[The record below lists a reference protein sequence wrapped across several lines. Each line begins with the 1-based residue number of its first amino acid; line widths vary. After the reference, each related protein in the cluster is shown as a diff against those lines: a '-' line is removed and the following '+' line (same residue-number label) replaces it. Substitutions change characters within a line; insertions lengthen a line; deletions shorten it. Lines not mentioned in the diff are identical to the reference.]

1 MSKEYL
7 DKEGLSKLW
16 SRIKKYIANKD
27 IRTSTPVGGSI
38 DWYGLEDTI
47 PSDWMRE
54 DGRSLKK
61 SEYPELFTIIGYTY
75 GGSGDNFNIPNSKG
89 RVTVHLDESDNDFKT
104 LGNKY
109 GWKEHQLTIN
119 QLPHLYGDLISRVWN
134 NTNILNVINS
144 NFMTYVNASQSTVKW
159 IYSISG
165 VADNTINNPIVK
177 FDFGN
182 DETHPNVQPSIV
194 SYKIIKVKEDAASR
208 DLRLLD
214 EQLNNHMNIQHGSAT
229 ASVATIKTVDSIG
242 DGQWKSS
249 LLNPD
254 TFVITNPNLFEQHE
268 EGIKIK
274 QSGYYKLS
282 GKVEA
287 WINPN
292 GVYNDQLQARI
303 CTNYTSNQS
312 KTIIIS
318 TGQLIYKTSEV
329 NIMSGVTIS
338 PITVYLKAN
347 DVVNLVLLGM
357 ASNITTRTLLEK
369 RCILTV
375 ETV

>member
-27 IRTSTPVGGSI
+27 IRTATPVGGSI
-38 DWYGLEDTI
+38 DWYGPENTI

-61 SEYPELFTIIGYTY
+61 SEYPDLFAIIGYTY

-89 RVTVHLDESDNDFKT
+89 RVNVHLNENDTEFST
-104 LGNKY
+104 LGKFY
-109 GWKEHQLTIN
+109 GSKFLQEHYHTLVWGEGEKPITMSGGGSDMDITDNRGYHFNYQDGYFLRDADSTRVSKTGT
-119 QLPHLYGDLISRVWN
+119 GDSQ
-134 NTNILNVINS
+134 NI
-144 NFMTYVNASQSTVKW
+144 
-159 IYSISG
+159 
-165 VADNTINNPIVK
+165 
-177 FDFGN
+177 
-182 DETHPNVQPSIV
+182 QPSIV
-194 SYKIIKVKEDAASR
+194 SYKIIKVKEDAVSK

-214 EQLNNHMNIQHGSAT
+214 EQLNNHISLQHGSAT
-229 ASVATIKTVDSIG
+229 ASVSTIKTVDAIG

-249 LLNPD
+249 LLKPD
-254 TFVITNPNLFEQHE
+254 IFVITNLNLFEQHE
-268 EGIKIK
+268 EGIKVK

-282 GKVEA
+282 GKIEA

-292 GVYNDQLQARI
+292 GVYDDQLQARI
-303 CTNYTSNQS
+303 CTNYTSNKS
-312 KTIIIS
+312 KTIVIS
-318 TGQLIYKTSEV
+318 TGQLIYKTNESNV
-329 NIMSGVTIS
+329 MSGVSIAPT
-338 PITVYLKAN
+338 TVYLEAN
-347 DVVNLVLLGM
+347 DIVNLVLVGM

-375 ETV
+375 EAV